1 MSNVLPLTT
10 MIPPFKVIGSSLV
23 KVSIKGIL
31 YQALDAS
38 GSVCIP
44 QFFTYRGT
52 YSNFYTKYVDVG
64 VSSLSKKRFF
74 EGLLEKR
81 VNTTKSLSNLHDSG
95 ANLYGFCIPFR
106 RDVQIFL

>member
-1 MSNVLPLTT
+1 MFYQVTKVGSFFPVDSKLLEVL
-10 MIPPFKVIGSSLV
+10 VSS
-23 KVSIKGIL
+23 IL
-31 YQALDAS
+31 YQAPDVS

-52 YSNFYTKYVDVG
+52 YSNFYTKFIDVE

-81 VNTTKSLSNLHDSG
+81 ANTTKSLSNLYLNRT
-95 ANLYGFCIPFR
+95 NLYSFCTSFR
-106 RDVQIFL
+106 RDV

>member
-1 MSNVLPLTT
+1 MKDWRGIPHKILSPMIPMISNVKQKYKTLN
-10 MIPPFKVIGSSLV
+10 G
-23 KVSIKGIL
+23 
-31 YQALDAS
+31 Y

-52 YSNFYTKYVDVG
+52 YTNSYIKHEHVG

-81 VNTTKSLSNLHDSG
+81 ANTTKSLVNLYLNRANLH
-95 ANLYGFCIPFR
+95 GFCTSIR
-106 RDVQIFL
+106 RDI